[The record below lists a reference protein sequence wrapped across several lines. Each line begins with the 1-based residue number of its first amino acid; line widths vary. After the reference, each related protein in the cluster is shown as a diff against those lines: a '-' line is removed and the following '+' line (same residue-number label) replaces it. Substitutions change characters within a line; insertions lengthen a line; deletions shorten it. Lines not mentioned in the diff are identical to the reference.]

1 MTVPRLREMR
11 GLIKGAY
18 HRPVSELSMS
28 DAKDLGWSWSQ
39 LDNIAPT
46 KCMGKRL
53 NSSPAVLN
61 DKERCLKVSDGAMRP
76 RQRFRVAR
84 SCTMVSMI
92 FCVVSTLENYYKSK
106 FDLS

>member
-1 MTVPRLREMR
+1 MVD
-11 GLIKGAY
+11 
-18 HRPVSELSMS
+18 SS
-28 DAKDLGWSWSQ
+28 
-39 LDNIAPT
+39 T

-53 NSSPAVLN
+53 NYSPAVLN

-106 FDLS
+106 FDLSPDRLWLEVHFFSLRQMYTHRFR